1 MMGVLSVHDLR
12 VRCIVGVHTHERKI
26 EQDLL
31 VDLELEFDFTA
42 AAESDGIGHTI
53 DYTLLTERLEEWI
66 RREKFQLI
74 ETLAERAC
82 DLICREWTQVKRCRV
97 TIKKPSA
104 LPKARYAAV
113 TAERKA
119 A

>member
-1 MMGVLSVHDLR
+1 MGTLSVHDLR

-31 VDLELEFDFTA
+31 IDLVLEFDFTDA
-42 AAESDGIGHTI
+42 AREDGIGKTI

-66 RREKFQLI
+66 RQEKFKLI

-82 DLICREWTQVKRCRV
+82 DLIRKEWPQVKLCRV

-104 LPKARYAAV
+104 LPKARFAAV
-113 TAERKA
+113 TAERKGP
-119 A
+119 

>member
-1 MMGVLSVHDLR
+1 MGAIAVHDLR

-31 VDLELEFDFTA
+31 IDLHLELDFTEA
-42 AAESDGIGHTI
+42 AASDSISRTI
-53 DYTLLTERLEEWI
+53 DYTALTDRLEEWI
-66 RREKFQLI
+66 RREKFRLI

-82 DLICREWTQVKRCRV
+82 DLILKEWPETRMCRV

-113 TAERKA
+113 TAERRA
-119 A
+119 AP